1 MNFLAGLSNVATMG
15 GGIGTL
21 LAIME
26 RAEREGVDFF
36 AVEAAGSVYL
46 GVGEAEVVGLDQRQG
61 GPVFLESGFFPETLI
76 LRRFPVVVV
85 AGSNRLEVEV
95 FEGKPRDSRA
105 LSAAISSTFPP
116 ARSSRLIEFEQGI
129 DLQVVRERIAVAVAQ
144 ISSGGLSKLVVSAEE
159 YYRRSMG
166 FGVARAAAKLKR
178 SFQRGHLYASPRA
191 VGVSPELVL
200 QRIGDVVNLNPLAG
214 TAGRGGQVALLKSE
228 KDQWEHRV
236 MVEQLVSDL
245 RTFAKEINYPEHP
258 ILFDAGRLIHLATP
272 IRGLVPP
279 GVSFVEILLAITPT
293 AAIGGVPRAE
303 AVEVLKVLE
312 PDRGLYGGLVGLVA
326 PDGDGE
332 AYLAIRGAYFD
343 GPTVRIVGGG
353 GIVASSFPEAEEEE
367 FRSKILATAKVLA
380 SG

>member
-1 MNFLAGLSNVATMG
+1 MG

>member
-1 MNFLAGLSNVATMG
+1 MG

-26 RAEREGVDFF
+26 RAEHVGLDFF

-46 GVGEAEVVGLDQRQG
+46 GVGEAQVATSDERGS
-61 GPVFLESGFFPETLI
+61 GPLFLESGFFPGSL
-76 LRRFPVVVV
+76 LVRRFPVVVV
-85 AGSNRLEVEV
+85 AGTNRLEVEV
-95 FEGKPRDSRA
+95 FEGRPRDSDA
-105 LSAAISSTFPP
+105 LSVAIGSAFPP
-116 ARSSRLIEFEQGI
+116 ARSSRLIELEQAM
-129 DLQVVRERIAVAVAQ
+129 DSQVVRERIAVAVAQ
-144 ISSGGLSKLVVSAEE
+144 ISSGNLTKLVVSAEE
-159 YYRRSMG
+159 YYRRSFG

-236 MVEQLVSDL
+236 MVDQLISDL
-245 RTFAKEINYPEHP
+245 GSLAKEINYPEHP
-258 ILFDAGRLIHLATP
+258 VLFDAGRLIHLATP

-279 GVSFVEILLAITPT
+279 GVGFVELLLAITPT
-293 AAIGGVPRAE
+293 AAIGGVPRKE
-303 AVEVLKVLE
+303 AVEVLRVLE
-312 PDRGLYGGLVGLVA
+312 PDRGLYGGLVGLMA

-343 GPTVRIVGGG
+343 GPTVRVVGGG
-353 GIVASSFPEAEEEE
+353 GIVGSSLAEAEEEE
-367 FRSKILATAKVLA
+367 LRAKIQATAKVLA
-380 SG
+380 AG